1 MRPKRYPHPVS
12 RSATKAGFLTAN
24 PSKRSHIGLPDG
36 IEACLFDLDGVLTS
50 TASLHFQAWKQ
61 MFDEFLRVQAEL
73 KTKVAEL
80 FEMSDYLEYVDGK
93 PRMEGVRSFLASRE
107 IDLPEGEP
115 DDPPGSLTMQSLGN
129 RKNDLVLE
137 IMQGQGVEAF
147 EGSRRYLEAV
157 EEAGLKRA
165 VVSAST
171 NTPSVLAAAGL
182 AGHFKTVVDG
192 NVALSEDLRGK
203 PFPDTFL
210 HAAKLLGVEPAASA
224 VYEDALAGVMAGR
237 DGGFGY
243 VVGVN
248 RAGQAEA
255 LSQAGADVV
264 VQDLAELLELE
275 PEVS

>member
-1 MRPKRYPHPVS
+1 
-12 RSATKAGFLTAN
+12 
-24 PSKRSHIGLPDG
+24 
-36 IEACLFDLDGVLTS
+36 
-50 TASLHFQAWKQ
+50 
-61 MFDEFLRVQAEL
+61 MFDEFLRVEAEL
-73 KTKVAEL
+73 KTKVPEL
-80 FEMSDYLEYVDGK
+80 FEMSDYLAYVDGK
-93 PRMEGVRSFLASRE
+93 PRMDGVKSFLASRA

-115 DDPPGSLTMQSLGN
+115 DDAPGSLTLQSLGN

-137 IMQGQGVEAF
+137 IMQEQGVDAF
-147 EGSRRYLEAV
+147 EGSRRYLDAV
-157 EEAGLKRA
+157 EQAGLKRA

-182 AGHFKTVVDG
+182 AGRFDTVVDG
-192 NVALSEDLRGK
+192 NVAIAQGLRGK

-210 HAAKLLGVEPAASA
+210 HAAEMLGVEPAAAA
-224 VYEDALAGVMAGR
+224 VYEDALAGVAAGR

-248 RAGQAEA
+248 RAGQADA
-255 LSQAGADVV
+255 LREAGADLV